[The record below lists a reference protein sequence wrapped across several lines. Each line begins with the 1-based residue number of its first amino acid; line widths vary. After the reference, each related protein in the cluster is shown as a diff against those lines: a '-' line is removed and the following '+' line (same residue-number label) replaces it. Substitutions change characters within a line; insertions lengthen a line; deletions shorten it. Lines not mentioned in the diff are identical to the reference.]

1 MNLTGNL
8 LIAMPGMGDP
18 RFDRTV
24 VLICSHDEDGA
35 MGLVI
40 NRPAADLRF
49 LDLIEQTG
57 LPTPEGGMGA
67 ADMPVHAG
75 GPVEPGRGFVLH
87 SRDYDTNSS
96 TLTVSNS
103 FGMTATRDVL
113 EDIAKGNGPVKALL
127 ALGYSGWSSGQ
138 LEGEIGANGWLT
150 AEANADLVFN
160 TPDPSK
166 WEAAL
171 GTLGISPLM
180 LSGAAGRA

>member
-1 MNLTGNL
+1 MDLTGKL
-8 LIAMPGMGDP
+8 LIAMPGMGDM

-24 VLICSHDEDGA
+24 VLICSHDDSGA

-49 LDLIEQTG
+49 LDLVEQIG
-57 LPTPEGGMGA
+57 LTTPDGRIGG
-67 ADMPVHAG
+67 ADLPVHAG

-96 TLTVSNS
+96 TLEVSDS

-113 EDIAKGNGPVKALL
+113 EDIAKGQGPVKALL
-127 ALGYSGWSSGQ
+127 ALGYSGWSGGQ
-138 LEGEIGANGWLT
+138 LEGEIAQNGWLT
-150 AEANADLVFN
+150 ADANADLVFN
-160 TPDPSK
+160 TPNIGK
-166 WEAAL
+166 WESAL

-180 LSGAAGRA
+180 LSGEAGRA

>member
-1 MNLTGNL
+1 
-8 LIAMPGMGDP
+8 
-18 RFDRTV
+18 
-24 VLICSHDEDGA
+24 

-49 LDLIEQTG
+49 LDLVEQIG
-57 LPTPEGGMGA
+57 LKTPDGGVGGA
-67 ADMPVHAG
+67 DLPVHAG

-96 TLTVSNS
+96 TLTVSAS

-113 EDIAKGNGPVKALL
+113 EDIAKGDGPVKALL
-127 ALGYSGWSSGQ
+127 ALGYSGWSKGQ
-138 LEGEIGANGWLT
+138 LEDEIADNGWLT
-150 AEANADLVFN
+150 ADASADLVFN
-160 TPDPSK
+160 TPDGGK

-171 GTLGISPLM
+171 ATLGISPLM